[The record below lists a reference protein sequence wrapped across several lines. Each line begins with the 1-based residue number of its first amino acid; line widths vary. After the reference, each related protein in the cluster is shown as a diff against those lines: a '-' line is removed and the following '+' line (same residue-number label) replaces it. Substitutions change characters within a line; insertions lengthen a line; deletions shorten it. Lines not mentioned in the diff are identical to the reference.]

1 MKEAIFMRLFVMF
14 DLPTNTKRDRQYATK
29 FRSHLIRNGFD
40 MLQFSIYIRVCKGQ
54 DETDKY
60 INRIKKALPPKGNVR
75 VLQITDKQYGRM
87 EILVGE
93 EKITEKKLGNE
104 QLVLF

>member
-1 MKEAIFMRLFVMF
+1 MKEAIFMRFFVMF
-14 DLPTNTKRDRQYATK
+14 DLPTNSKKDRQYASK

-87 EILVGE
+87 EILVGD
-93 EKITEKKLGNE
+93 EKVTEKKLGNE

>member
-14 DLPTNTKRDRQYATK
+14 DLPTDTKRDRQYASK

-40 MLQFSIYIRVCKGQ
+40 MMQYSIYIRICKGQ

-60 INRIKKALPPKGNVR
+60 VNRIKKALPPKGNVR
-75 VLQITDKQYGRM
+75 VLQITDKQYSRM

-93 EKITEKKLGNE
+93 EKVVEKKLKNE

>member
-14 DLPTNTKRDRQYATK
+14 DLPTDTKKDRQYASK

-40 MLQFSIYIRVCKGQ
+40 MMQFSIYIRICKGQ

-60 INRIKKALPPKGNVR
+60 VNRIKKALPPKGNVR
-75 VLQITDKQYGRM
+75 VLQITDKQYSRM
-87 EILVGE
+87 EILVGK
-93 EKITEKKLGNE
+93 EKVVEKKLKNE

>member
-14 DLPTNTKRDRQYATK
+14 DLPTDTKKDRQYASK

-40 MLQFSIYIRVCKGQ
+40 MMQYSIYIRVCKGQ

-60 INRIKKALPPKGNVR
+60 TNRIKKSLPPKGNVR
-75 VLQITDKQYGRM
+75 VLQITDKQYSRM

-93 EKITEKKLGNE
+93 EKIAETKLNSE

>member
-14 DLPTNTKRDRQYATK
+14 DLPTNTKRDRQYASK
-29 FRSHLIRNGFD
+29 FRSHLIRNGFN
-40 MLQFSIYIRVCKGQ
+40 MMQYSIYIRICKGQ

-75 VLQITDKQYGRM
+75 VLQITDKQYSRM

-93 EKITEKKLGNE
+93 EKIVEKKLRYK
-104 QLVLF
+104 QLSLF

>member
-14 DLPTNTKRDRQYATK
+14 DLPTNTKRDRQYASK
-29 FRSHLIRNGFD
+29 FRSHLIRNGFN
-40 MLQFSIYIRVCKGQ
+40 MMQYSIYIRICKGQ

-60 INRIKKALPPKGNVR
+60 TNRIKKALPPKGNVR
-75 VLQITDKQYGRM
+75 VLQITDKQYSRM

-93 EKITEKKLGNE
+93 EKIVEKKLRYK
-104 QLVLF
+104 QLLLF

>member
-14 DLPTNTKRDRQYATK
+14 DLPTDTKRGRQYASK
-29 FRSHLIRNGFD
+29 FRSHLLRNGFN
-40 MLQFSIYIRVCKGQ
+40 MMQYSIYIRVCKGQ

-75 VLQITDKQYGRM
+75 ILQITDKQYNRM

-93 EKITEKKLGNE
+93 KKIEEKKLHIE

>member
-14 DLPTNTKRDRQYATK
+14 DLPTDTKRDRQYASK

-40 MLQFSIYIRVCKGQ
+40 MMQYSIYIRVCKGQ

-75 VLQITDKQYGRM
+75 VLQITDKQYSRM

-93 EKITEKKLGNE
+93 EKIIEKKLGYK
-104 QLVLF
+104 QLVFF